1 MQKVVKHGKFLLIT
15 AALLIAAALSLAAF
29 GGAFSVD
36 AFGAYAADG
45 ETDVV
50 VDENSFEGG
59 YADEKATRDALGAL
73 SVSDSDTGYN
83 SDFNS
88 VANVSLTTA
97 SGENTVEFSLGGLLS
112 EAAGSH
118 RLRAEIIAV
127 GSIRFTGTSSGAEG
141 TTTSY
146 SLSQRFTV
154 GGAMQAANVVTNES
168 GVAESGGYEHNV
180 TYTMDDPLSVTN
192 GYINADAGGSITVD
206 YISTFAVN
214 RTMSGVTQ
222 SEVTAESEVA
232 LDYYI
237 RFDFQEVVVTVSLNG
252 ENYGKVVDGDYGA
265 LYDEYASA
273 LATGGAANYGSL
285 DELPAV
291 ENGGSIEYGLT
302 DNIVFTAIPAQNAIF
317 EYWTVS
323 GAQTRAKTVDL
334 GSAAGVVLDNTTQNG
349 LQYQA
354 RFRNF
359 NVSSAT
365 YTYNGTSQGPSVTD
379 NTITQTYA
387 LTTYFTGTDN
397 AGGTHA
403 GSGYPTY
410 AGEYVFAAAAAYTAD
425 GEYAGAV
432 SVEFVIARRAVAISL
447 TTGTEYTVNFGE
459 TLSAAGVAASVSG
472 YDAGQRV
479 DGTEAFYHYVNGAL
493 GSAAADNAVAELAE
507 PGRTYTFAYTFT
519 PTGDDANNYEQNY
532 VPITVEVVSGF
543 GITAVGGTEGIDY
556 DYEFAVS
563 GEAGSETITLTLTA
577 EAPSEPNRFFMGWR
591 HGELEYLTAGADG
604 LSYVHTV
611 RADAENRDEL
621 LTYAFVAVFTSA
633 PTYAPIA
640 YTGAAYSGFNAQNIL
655 ARMSAGSSYGAYIDN
670 IGFSPAGGSAD
681 SATATQPV
689 AIGSYVLYFDIYNS
703 LFGYDE
709 STGTATPHPI
719 GTAAVPFEITR
730 AALSVQTDLNASMEH
745 NYNVATGWSR
755 QMVYT
760 VGNTLSVRTGT
771 EIYYYYRFAGDT
783 EWLEGGSAGAAAASV
798 SFTTPLTYGGTDVSL
813 SSAVIEYMFVA
824 VNEENGAVVTDPG
837 GAELYGGRKV
847 VALSSGAVTAKLD
860 NFVPKIVSVVPI
872 GIGTGEAWARSM
884 SFEIT
889 VVYGGSGIELGY
901 YERGLSGS
909 AAWMND
915 ESVVVVGDTGVY
927 GYSSGFDTEPVTAT
941 FGITVAEG
949 FSGYMSFAAR
959 GATRVLSEF
968 DLETQI
974 NIDATAP
981 VITVV
986 SAEGKIFPEG
996 GWYSTDV
1003 TVEISVT
1010 DEGGSGAEELQVRSD
1025 AGGTEGITWET
1036 IADGRYRLVI
1046 SASNAYTLSVLDGA
1060 TNITTNT
1067 LQYNIEKQAPAAT
1080 YAPGSVVGGGWTGAE
1095 GAAAI
1100 FTVTGAEGAAF
1111 SAPARL
1117 MYRTAGASKWVPATD
1132 FVPAEN
1138 GAVTLSFANIIQGI
1152 AYEFYVEGA
1161 NGLRSEVIDFAAVS
1175 FDDEAPVIV
1184 IETDLGPYTGE
1195 TWVSERVPVRLRI
1208 TDAGGAGIPWED
1220 PEYVNGVFVTDK
1232 PNAEVALNADGTYT
1246 VYVDDCTEY
1255 EVVARDRAGN
1265 AASVAFTLKV
1275 DIVSPD
1281 LEVRANIGTAGGAEY
1296 TFGEW
1301 VTDGSDVVVSFT
1313 FGLTASGTRVQYAT
1327 GSNSTWIN
1335 ITDTPLYPAPGE
1347 YTGTGTAE
1355 FVLPGERNT
1364 GYRFRVVTGSGRV
1377 FEATP
1382 EVGSFF
1388 VVCQDNT
1395 APILGAE
1402 NFVSGTDVNYPV
1414 TERWSAENVTWRFLP
1429 SDGISGVGT
1438 IALYRL
1444 PAETAEWD
1452 IEGMLLPENKVSLS
1466 SSGGYYIYELSEYAL
1481 YVLRIT
1487 DNAGNAFTR
1496 AAVRALI
1503 DKTSGFSGSAAVT
1516 LNTAD
1521 GAPVESGSALTN
1533 ASDVAF
1539 ITVTVS
1545 GIDAFG
1551 PSGARAEYSVDGGE
1565 NWLTAEG
1572 YEEYTAALTQYLSIG
1587 FDGVY
1592 GLMVR
1597 VVTGAGAQGAVTF
1610 DGEETFGY
1618 NKDASPITIEI
1629 YAYTLGADG
1638 AEEAYNGEWTNRDVY
1653 LWITVVSGAY
1663 GGVLYIGSGS
1673 DPVTIPANSV
1683 TFEYTHAITENF
1695 GATLTVTYDSLRPG
1709 ADNAAQTVDVRIDKT
1724 APVIEVSASG
1734 GSGAVANGGYGWGD
1748 ITFTASVSAT
1758 LSGISVVEYSL
1769 GGEWIRCDTEPYAY
1783 TWSGGVTGDSLAISF
1798 RVKSNSG
1805 NESVTEAFEVVRD
1818 ETEAPTAAPEP
1829 YGEKAANEVDG
1840 EIWYLDIDSDSD
1852 GERDGLRI
1860 GYKFDS
1866 VPVSGLIFEYSYTL
1880 KGEIVSG
1887 RKEAVF
1893 EAGFVG
1899 VTLYDLSAGSA
1910 EKGGTVYENFTYS
1923 WITGAG
1929 KSASASGA
1937 GTVYRID
1944 GNVYTVSLTVS
1955 AAGIEQSSDYAFVT
1969 EISGFG
1975 EYHKGE
1981 YAKFSF
1987 AAADGYRFRS
1997 YSAGGINENYAAND
2011 PLAAAAK
2018 EGSYTIA
2025 GDYAVSAEM
2034 YVEVAYEFQGLEQY
2048 IQSSRTPV
2056 GPVLVC
2062 PEEIS
2067 ALFGDRFSTWV
2078 TPLGELGIDIASP
2091 YGTYPVTASFEGDY
2105 SDTFVFVTETE
2116 SGVTVSQTV
2125 TETLRIAYFTGL
2137 GTTGD
2142 PFTVG
2147 SAEDFEMI
2155 AAYTATYSTAE
2166 EEERYD
2172 LAFGSNRKSAHFEQ
2186 TADFAIDTSFT
2197 PVAVFSGTYN
2207 GAGHVI
2213 SAEEL
2218 DISSGGFALFTS
2230 ISSAAIY
2237 DLGVTIS
2244 ALRMADA
2251 SDSKVSFLAGYVEGN
2266 SNISGVFV
2274 AGNAYLGSASSVTF
2288 GGIAAHMTLTQIS
2301 SSFSMINVW
2310 SDGAT
2315 GYVGGIVGRSEG
2327 IAYTSASYA
2336 LGTITADGS
2345 LPYDVASEGEYL
2357 MAGAIAGYADTA
2369 LQTSPSAT
2377 YYMDG
2382 AVSYG
2387 GAGIYDRP
2395 LGNHEAANILD
2406 TLNYVSVDGIE
2417 GFTDMTAAFVGERS
2431 VPELIALAAAF
2442 LASGTGTAGTGT
2454 ALDPFVIGDANDF
2467 TLVALAPWAYFIQ
2480 NANIEPGEWAVY
2492 LSVTPFRGFYDGA
2505 GYALDNVAISGSNE
2519 YSGLFRT
2526 IEGTV
2531 TDLKITNISARF
2543 TPSDG
2548 GYAGAV
2554 AAEIAASGRIEN
2566 VVVTGE
2572 LALTAPSGTVYAGA
2586 VAGIVSG
2593 SVTDVVAN
2601 VAVSLDIRDGVIG
2614 GVFGQVRESASAG
2627 YVTGIGSLNAE
2638 YSGRIDVGA
2647 FAGSVVEGD
2656 SVQNSVFLSAHAF
2669 AGGMSVTRAYRASS
2683 GAAQGVTGEA
2693 EYQSIAASSAYNSAG
2708 LTISSIMSGLYPFA
2722 GSGTSEDPFVIT
2734 DFGELIGISSY
2745 MYADFVLANDIVAG
2759 DFDGDGRADG
2769 TDYAFE
2775 PIGGEE
2781 TFTGSLNGAGYR
2793 IIGLT
2798 DSLFTSVAG
2807 TVRRL
2812 GVTVDYS
2819 VNAEG
2824 DVTFGAIA
2832 RELKDG
2838 ALLVQITVSGTV
2850 EIVASGL
2857 SEVVAG
2863 GIAGVVEGGSIRVA
2877 TAGITFRIRGMN
2889 VIAGGIAGV
2898 IENMDND
2905 YAATWTPDGAASLD
2919 AGGATVN
2926 AGIYVGMSSAEGA
2939 AEWQFKETTASLTV
2953 NGAESGAYIGKI
2965 PG

>member
-1 MQKVVKHGKFLLIT
+1 M
-15 AALLIAAALSLAAF
+15 
-29 GGAFSVD
+29 
-36 AFGAYAADG
+36 
-45 ETDVV
+45 
-50 VDENSFEGG
+50 
-59 YADEKATRDALGAL
+59 
-73 SVSDSDTGYN
+73 
-83 SDFNS
+83 
-88 VANVSLTTA
+88 
-97 SGENTVEFSLGGLLS
+97 
-112 EAAGSH
+112 
-118 RLRAEIIAV
+118 
-127 GSIRFTGTSSGAEG
+127 
-141 TTTSY
+141 
-146 SLSQRFTV
+146 
-154 GGAMQAANVVTNES
+154 
-168 GVAESGGYEHNV
+168 
-180 TYTMDDPLSVTN
+180 
-192 GYINADAGGSITVD
+192 
-206 YISTFAVN
+206 
-214 RTMSGVTQ
+214 
-222 SEVTAESEVA
+222 
-232 LDYYI
+232 
-237 RFDFQEVVVTVSLNG
+237 
-252 ENYGKVVDGDYGA
+252 
-265 LYDEYASA
+265 EY
-273 LATGGAANYGSL
+273 
-285 DELPAV
+285 
-291 ENGGSIEYGLT
+291 
-302 DNIVFTAIPAQNAIF
+302 
-317 EYWTVS
+317 
-323 GAQTRAKTVDL
+323 
-334 GSAAGVVLDNTTQNG
+334 
-349 LQYQA
+349 
-354 RFRNF
+354 
-359 NVSSAT
+359 
-365 YTYNGTSQGPSVTD
+365 
-379 NTITQTYA
+379 
-387 LTTYFTGTDN
+387 
-397 AGGTHA
+397 
-403 GSGYPTY
+403 
-410 AGEYVFAAAAAYTAD
+410 
-425 GEYAGAV
+425 
-432 SVEFVIARRAVAISL
+432 
-447 TTGTEYTVNFGE
+447 
-459 TLSAAGVAASVSG
+459 
-472 YDAGQRV
+472 
-479 DGTEAFYHYVNGAL
+479 
-493 GSAAADNAVAELAE
+493 
-507 PGRTYTFAYTFT
+507 
-519 PTGDDANNYEQNY
+519 
-532 VPITVEVVSGF
+532 
-543 GITAVGGTEGIDY
+543 
-556 DYEFAVS
+556 
-563 GEAGSETITLTLTA
+563 
-577 EAPSEPNRFFMGWR
+577 
-591 HGELEYLTAGADG
+591 
-604 LSYVHTV
+604 
-611 RADAENRDEL
+611 
-621 LTYAFVAVFTSA
+621 
-633 PTYAPIA
+633 
-640 YTGAAYSGFNAQNIL
+640 
-655 ARMSAGSSYGAYIDN
+655 
-670 IGFSPAGGSAD
+670 
-681 SATATQPV
+681 
-689 AIGSYVLYFDIYNS
+689 
-703 LFGYDE
+703 
-709 STGTATPHPI
+709 
-719 GTAAVPFEITR
+719 
-730 AALSVQTDLNASMEH
+730 

-798 SFTTPLTYGGTDVSL
+798 SFITPLRYGDRDISG

-824 VNEENGAVVTDPG
+824 VNEDNGAVVTDSAGNP
-837 GAELYGGRKV
+837 LYGERKV

-884 SFEIT
+884 YFEIM

-901 YERGLSGS
+901 YESGLSGFDE
-909 AAWMND
+909 WMSD
-915 ESVVVVGDTGVY
+915 ASVVGDTGVY
-927 GYSSGFDTEPVTAT
+927 GYSSGVDTEPVTAT

-959 GATRVLSEF
+959 GATRVRSEYF
-968 DLETQI
+968 LETKI
-974 NIDATAP
+974 NIDAAAP

-986 SAEGKIFPEG
+986 SAEGDIFPEG

-1010 DEGGSGAEELQVRSD
+1010 DEGGSGAEELQVKSD

-1036 IADGRYRLVI
+1036 ISDGRYRLVI

-1117 MYRTAGASKWVPATD
+1117 MYRTAGASTWVPATD

-1161 NGLRSEVIDFAAVS
+1161 NGLESEVIDFAAVS

-1220 PEYVNGVFVTDK
+1220 HEYVNGVFVTDK
-1232 PNAEVALNADGTYT
+1232 PNAEVVLNADGTYT

-1265 AASVAFTLKV
+1265 TASVAFTLRV

-1347 YTGTGTAE
+1347 YTGTGTAQ
-1355 FVLPGERNT
+1355 FVRSGERNT

-1382 EVGSFF
+1382 EVGEFF
-1388 VVCQDNT
+1388 YIRQDYT

-1402 NFVSGTDVNYPV
+1402 NFVSGTNVNYPV
-1414 TERWSAENVTWRFLP
+1414 TESWSAENVTWRFLP

-1438 IALYRL
+1438 IALYML
-1444 PAETAEWD
+1444 PAETAEDD
-1452 IEGMLLPENKVSLS
+1452 IEGMLLPEYEVSLS

-1521 GAPVESGSALTN
+1521 GAPVESGSALTD

-1592 GLMVR
+1592 DLMVR

-1610 DGEETFGY
+1610 GGEETFGY
-1618 NKDASPITIEI
+1618 NKDASSITIEI

-1638 AEEAYNGEWTNRDVY
+1638 AEEAYDGEWTNRDVY
-1653 LWITVVSGAY
+1653 LGITVVSGAY
-1663 GGVLYIGSGS
+1663 GGDLYIGSGS
-1673 DPVTIPANSV
+1673 DPVVTIPANSV
-1683 TFEYTHAITENF
+1683 TFEYTHPITENF

-1709 ADNAAQTVDVRIDKT
+1709 ADNAVQTVDVRIDKT
-1724 APVIEVSASG
+1724 EPVIEVSASG

-1769 GGEWIRCDTEPYAY
+1769 GGEWIPCDTEPYAY
-1783 TWSGGVTGDSLAISF
+1783 TWSDGVTGDSLAISF

-1818 ETEAPTAAPEP
+1818 ETEAPTAVPEE
-1829 YGEKAANEVDG
+1829 YGTQADSEVDG
-1840 EIWYLDIDSDSD
+1840 EAWYLDVDSDSD
-1852 GERDGLRI
+1852 GERDGIRI
-1860 GYKFDS
+1860 GYTFDS
-1866 VPVSGLIFEYSYTL
+1866 VPVSGLIFDYSYTL
-1880 KGEIVSG
+1880 NGKIVSD
-1887 RKEAVF
+1887 RTEAVF

-1899 VTLYDLSAGSA
+1899 ITLYDISVGSA

-1937 GTVYRID
+1937 GAVYRID
-1944 GNVYTVSLTVS
+1944 GNLYTVSLTVS
-1955 AAGIEQSSDYAFVT
+1955 AAGLSESSDYAFVT

-1975 EYHKGE
+1975 EYYKGK
-1981 YAKFSF
+1981 YAEFSF

-1997 YSAGGINENYAAND
+1997 YSAGGRNENYLADD

-2067 ALFGDRFSTWV
+2067 ALFGDRFSTSV
-2078 TPLGELGIDIASP
+2078 TPLGELGIDFASP

-2155 AAYTATYSTAE
+2155 AAYTATYSTTE

-2172 LAFGSNRKSAHFEQ
+2172 LAFGSNRKSAYFEQ

-2251 SDSKVSFLAGYVEGN
+2251 ADSNVSFLAGYVEGN

-2345 LPYDVASEGEYL
+2345 LPYDVASEGDYL
-2357 MAGAIAGYADTA
+2357 MAGAITGYADTA

-2395 LGNHEAANILD
+2395 LGNHEAANILG
-2406 TLNYVSVDGIE
+2406 TLNYASVDGIE
-2417 GFTDMTAAFVGERS
+2417 GFTDMTAASVGERS

-2454 ALDPFVIGDANDF
+2454 ALDPFVIGDAND
-2467 TLVALAPWAYFIQ
+2467 LIMVALAPWAYFIQ
-2480 NANIEPGEWAVY
+2480 NANIEPGEWAEY
-2492 LSVTPFRGFYDGA
+2492 LSVTPFCGFYDGA

-2627 YVTGIGSLNAE
+2627 YVTGLGSLNAE

-2647 FAGSVVEGD
+2647 FAGSVAEGG
-2656 SVQNSVFLSAHAF
+2656 SVTNSVFLSAHAF

-2683 GAAQGVTGEA
+2683 GVAQGVTGEA

-2734 DFGELIGISSY
+2734 DFGELMGISSY

-2769 TDYAFE
+2769 TDYVFE

-2824 DVTFGAIA
+2824 DVTFGTIA

-2939 AEWQFKETTASLTV
+2939 ADWQFKETTASLTV

>member
-59 YADEKATRDALGAL
+59 YADKKATRDALGAL

-146 SLSQRFTV
+146 SLLQRFTV

-168 GVAESGGYEHNV
+168 GVAESGGYKYNV

-192 GYINADAGGSITVD
+192 GYINADAGESITVD
-206 YISTFAVN
+206 YISTFAFN
-214 RTMSGVTQ
+214 RTMSGVTE
-222 SEVTAESEVA
+222 SEVTAESEIA
-232 LDYYI
+232 LYYYI

-285 DELPAV
+285 DKLPAV

-323 GAQTRAKTVDL
+323 GEQIRAKTVDL

-397 AGGTHA
+397 AGGTHE

-410 AGEYVFAAAAAYTAD
+410 AGEYVFAEAAAYTAG

-459 TLSAAGVAASVSG
+459 TLSAAGVQASVSG

-479 DGTEAFYHYVNGAL
+479 TGTEAFYHYADGAP

-577 EAPSEPNRFFMGWR
+577 EAPSEQNRFFMGWR
-591 HGELEYLTAGADG
+591 HGEGEYLTAGADG

-611 RADAENRDEL
+611 PADAENRDEL

-640 YTGAAYSGFNAQNIL
+640 YTGAAYFGFNAQNIL

-670 IGFSPAGGSAD
+670 IGFSSAGGSAE

-703 LFGYDE
+703 RFGYDE

-730 AALSVQTDLNASMEH
+730 AALSVEIDLNASMEY

-771 EIYYYYRFAGDT
+771 KIHYYYRFAGDT
-783 EWLEGGSAGAAAASV
+783 EWLDGGPAGAAAASV
-798 SFTTPLTYGGTDVSL
+798 SFITPLRYGDRDISG

-824 VNEENGAVVTDPG
+824 VNEENGAVVTDSAGNP
-837 GAELYGGRKV
+837 LYGGRKV
-847 VALSSGAVTAKLD
+847 VALSSGAETAKLD
-860 NFVPKIVSVVPI
+860 NFAPKIDSIEAVTT
-872 GIGTGEAWARSM
+872 GTGGEWAKKVE
-884 SFEIT
+884 FEIT
-889 VVYGGSGIELGY
+889 VTYGGSGLELGY
-901 YERGLSGS
+901 YATGSSGS
-909 AAWMND
+909 VTWLSD

-927 GYSSGFDTEPVTAT
+927 GYSSGVDTEPVTAT
-941 FGITVAEG
+941 FSITVAKG

-959 GATRVLSEF
+959 GATRVQSGF

-974 NIDATAP
+974 NIDAAAP
-981 VITVV
+981 VITVD
-986 SAEGKIFPEG
+986 SAVGDISPEG

-1003 TVEISVT
+1003 TVVISVT
-1010 DEGGSGAEELQVRSD
+1010 DEGGSGAEELQVKSD

-1060 TNITTNT
+1060 ANIATNT
-1067 LQYNIEKQAPAAT
+1067 LQYNIEKQTPVAT

-1117 MYRTAGASKWVPATD
+1117 MYRTAGASTWVPATD

-1152 AYEFYVEGA
+1152 AYQFYVEGA
-1161 NGLRSEVIDFAAVS
+1161 NGLESEVIDFAAVS

-1265 AASVAFTLKV
+1265 TASVAFTLRV

-1327 GSNSTWIN
+1327 AGNSNWFD
-1335 ITDTPLYPAPGE
+1335 ITDTLYPAPGE
-1347 YTGTGTAE
+1347 YTGEGTEE
-1355 FVLPGERNT
+1355 FVLSGERNT

-1382 EVGSFF
+1382 EVGEFF
-1388 VVCQDNT
+1388 YIRQDYT
-1395 APILGAE
+1395 APSLGAE
-1402 NFVSGTDVNYPV
+1402 NFVSGTNVNYPV
-1414 TERWSAENVTWRFLP
+1414 TESWSAENVTWRFLP
-1429 SDGISGVGT
+1429 SDGISGVDT
-1438 IALYRL
+1438 IALYML
-1444 PAETAEWD
+1444 PAETAEED
-1452 IEGMLLPENKVSLS
+1452 IEDMLLPEYEVSLS

-1521 GAPVESGSALTN
+1521 GAPLESGSALTN

-1572 YEEYTAALTQYLSIG
+1572 YKEYTAALTQYLSIG

-1592 GLMVR
+1592 DLMVR

-1610 DGEETFGY
+1610 GGEETFGY
-1618 NKDASPITIEI
+1618 NKDASSITIEI

-1663 GGVLYIGSGS
+1663 GGDLYIGSGS
-1673 DPVTIPANSV
+1673 DPVVTIPANSV

-1724 APVIEVSASG
+1724 APVIEVSALG
-1734 GSGAVANGGYGWGD
+1734 GSGAVANGGYGWDD
-1748 ITFTASVSAT
+1748 ITFTASVSAG

-1769 GGEWIRCDTEPYAY
+1769 GGEWIPCDTEPYAY
-1783 TWSGGVTGDSLAISF
+1783 TWSDGVTGDSLAISF
-1798 RVKSNSG
+1798 RVMSNSG

-1818 ETEAPTAAPEP
+1818 ETEAPTAVPEA
-1829 YGEKAANEVDG
+1829 YGTEADSEVDG

-1852 GERDGLRI
+1852 GERDGIRI
-1860 GYKFDS
+1860 GYTFDS
-1866 VPVSGLIFEYSYTL
+1866 VPVSGLIFDYSYTL
-1880 KGEIVSG
+1880 NGKIVSD
-1887 RKEAVF
+1887 RTEAVF

-1899 VTLYDLSAGSA
+1899 VTLYDRSAGSA

-1937 GTVYRID
+1937 GAVYRID
-1944 GNVYTVSLTVS
+1944 GNLYTVSLTVS
-1955 AAGIEQSSDYAFVT
+1955 AAGISESSDYAFVT

-1975 EYHKGE
+1975 EYYKGE
-1981 YAKFSF
+1981 YAEFSF

-1997 YSAGGINENYAAND
+1997 YSAGGINENYAADD
-2011 PLAAAAK
+2011 PLATAAK
-2018 EGSYTIA
+2018 KGSYTIA

-2062 PEEIS
+2062 PEEIG
-2067 ALFGDRFSTWV
+2067 ALFGDRFSTSV
-2078 TPLGELGIDIASP
+2078 TPLGELGIDFASP
-2091 YGTYPVTASFEGDY
+2091 YGTYPVTASFAGDY

-2155 AAYTATYSTAE
+2155 AVYTATYSTTE

-2172 LAFGSNRKSAHFEQ
+2172 LAFGSNRKSAYFEQ
-2186 TADFAIDTSFT
+2186 TADFAIDSSFT

-2251 SDSKVSFLAGYVEGN
+2251 SDSNVSFLAGYVEGN

-2315 GYVGGIVGRSEG
+2315 GYVGGIVGRSKG

-2395 LGNHEAANILD
+2395 LGNHEAANILG

-2417 GFTDMTAAFVGERS
+2417 GFTDMTAASVGERS

-2454 ALDPFVIGDANDF
+2454 ALDPFVIGDANDL

-2543 TPSDG
+2543 THSDG

-2627 YVTGIGSLNAE
+2627 YVTGLGSLNAE

-2647 FAGSVVEGD
+2647 FAGSVVSDG
-2656 SVQNSVFLSAHAF
+2656 SVTKSVFLSAHAF

-2734 DFGELIGISSY
+2734 DFGELMGISSY

-2769 TDYAFE
+2769 ADYVFE

-2824 DVTFGAIA
+2824 DVTFGTIA
-2832 RELKDG
+2832 RVLKDG

-2939 AEWQFKETTASLTV
+2939 ADWQFKETTASLTV